1 MTFEQL
7 DLFGPHDQEPEPQPE
22 PERNP
27 YEDTFWKPKTFYRYN
42 ENGRP
47 SGWVKVERE
56 RYVANVYIHELHKRL
71 TADYLLIDEKRYSHT
86 GRITPE
92 DLQEYF
98 EQIERPE
105 WLQND
110 D

>member
-1 MTFEQL
+1 MIEQL
-7 DLFGPHDQEPEPQPE
+7 SLFSPPRSDPEPARPE
-22 PERNP
+22 AANP
-27 YEDTFWKPKTFYRYN
+27 YENTWWKPKTFYRYN

-47 SGWVKVERE
+47 SGWVKVDRE

-86 GRITPE
+86 ARITPE
-92 DLQEYF
+92 DLHKYF
-98 EQIERPE
+98 EPTTRPE